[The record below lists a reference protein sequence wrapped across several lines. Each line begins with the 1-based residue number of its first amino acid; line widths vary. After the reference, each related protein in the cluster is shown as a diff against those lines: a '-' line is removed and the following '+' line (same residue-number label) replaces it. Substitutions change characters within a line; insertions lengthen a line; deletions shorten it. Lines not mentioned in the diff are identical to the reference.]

1 MDFRTFAR
9 DHKNFLAF
17 FALLVVALVALDVFL
32 LKKRAK
38 YEGEIARL
46 RADMDN
52 VERRRTDVVLAS
64 EERRLEMMLALMR
77 RQARV
82 DKRIHL
88 AVPVDSSRMYL
99 EREGAIL
106 RDIPIQIGPEKRVG
120 VPPDTVY
127 MVTPRGERTVE
138 RVLGKDD
145 GWEVPSW
152 VYADRGLPVPAERT
166 VRGALGDIAFV
177 LSGGMVIY
185 SPPTAGPLN
194 DSTDVLPGSIRASAE
209 DLRAIAPNL
218 KPGTPVYFY

>member
-9 DHKNFLAF
+9 YHKSFLAF
-17 FALLVVALVALDVFL
+17 FALLAVALLALDAFL
-32 LKKRAK
+32 ISKRST
-38 YEGEIARL
+38 YEREIARL
-46 RADMDN
+46 RDGMSD

-88 AVPVDSSRMYL
+88 AVPVDSGRMYL

-106 RDIPIQIGPEKRVG
+106 RDIPAEIGPDRRVG
-120 VPPDTVY
+120 VPPDTFH
-127 MVTPRGERTVE
+127 MAAPRGERTVE

-145 GWEVPSW
+145 GWEIPSW
-152 VYADRGLPVPAERT
+152 VYADRGLAVPEERT

-185 SPPTAGPLN
+185 SMPTAGPLN
-194 DSTDVLPGSIRASAE
+194 DSSYVLPGSIRASAE